1 MFPLLLTTLLVFSPL
16 QGGEDSATTN
26 GLSISELPAW
36 LPHAERGEAL
46 YLQGAIVESNAL
58 IADLEDR
65 LLILEKTNAASKAS
79 GADTTESGKN
89 VERLGHE
96 INREH
101 LNLEE
106 NEARLTE
113 LTSLLSLAN
122 IWLWLQFHGPP
133 VLGIL
138 LMLAI
143 GLQLANYAGRAILK
157 RANNDGEHGDSD
169 ERIQRAETL
178 VLVFRKAAS
187 IALWS
192 ICIIAILGELGVNT
206 TALAAALGLF
216 GIAISLGSQGLVK
229 DFVSGFFM
237 LLENQLAIGD
247 VISINGS
254 ISGTVENFGMR
265 VTVLRDG
272 SGTLH
277 FIPNGSISR
286 VSNQTHGFSKT
297 VFTIGAG
304 YREDPDEVIEVIES
318 VLAKFAEDPNWKEL
332 LLEEPSV
339 LGVDSL
345 GESEVSFKLSLK
357 VSPGKQ
363 WGIRR
368 ELLKRLKIA
377 FDLNDIEMPFPQR
390 VHYTEAT
397 QPVPK
402 TVQRREK
409 VN

>member
-1 MFPLLLTTLLVFSPL
+1 
-16 QGGEDSATTN
+16 
-26 GLSISELPAW
+26 
-36 LPHAERGEAL
+36 
-46 YLQGAIVESNAL
+46 
-58 IADLEDR
+58 
-65 LLILEKTNAASKAS
+65 
-79 GADTTESGKN
+79 
-89 VERLGHE
+89 
-96 INREH
+96 
-101 LNLEE
+101 
-106 NEARLTE
+106 
-113 LTSLLSLAN
+113 
-122 IWLWLQFHGPP
+122 
-133 VLGIL
+133 
-138 LMLAI
+138 
-143 GLQLANYAGRAILK
+143 
-157 RANNDGEHGDSD
+157 
-169 ERIQRAETL
+169 
-178 VLVFRKAAS
+178 LVFRKAAS